1 MTKTSPNSSKVAQKG
16 PLKVCVKEGLKRN
29 LGTQEIQTAIEF
41 MCGQQKELIETLR
54 EKNLNLQL
62 DTYEVKRMKY
72 ENAIMKKAF
81 RIQHKKMTT
90 CTKTLK
96 QTEDELEIW
105 KKKYNIE
112 KERLCEALKQTH
124 MLRTQV
130 QIMEDRPK
138 LHQSVFVDCF

>member
-1 MTKTSPNSSKVAQKG
+1 MTKTSRNASLATKKES
-16 PLKVCVKEGLKRN
+16 LKVSVKEGPK
-29 LGTQEIQTAIEF
+29 EAIQTAVEL
-41 MCGQQKELIETLR
+41 MCGQVIETLR
-54 EKNLNLQL
+54 EKNLNLLL
-62 DTYEVKRMKY
+62 DSYEIKRMKH

>member
-1 MTKTSPNSSKVAQKG
+1 MTKTSRNASLATKKES
-16 PLKVCVKEGLKRN
+16 LKVSVKEGPK
-29 LGTQEIQTAIEF
+29 EAIQTAVELI
-41 MCGQQKELIETLR
+41 CGQVIETLR
-54 EKNLNLQL
+54 EKNLNLLL
-62 DTYEVKRMKY
+62 DSYEIKRMKH

-105 KKKYNIE
+105 KKKYNVE
-112 KERLCEALKQTH
+112 RAHLCKVLKEAH

-130 QIMEDRPK
+130 QIMEDRQALNQPI
-138 LHQSVFVDCF
+138 SVD

>member
-1 MTKTSPNSSKVAQKG
+1 
-16 PLKVCVKEGLKRN
+16 
-29 LGTQEIQTAIEF
+29 
-41 MCGQQKELIETLR
+41 
-54 EKNLNLQL
+54 
-62 DTYEVKRMKY
+62 
-72 ENAIMKKAF
+72 
-81 RIQHKKMTT
+81 MTT

-112 KERLCEALKQTH
+112 KERLCKALKEAY

-138 LHQSVFVDCF
+138 LNQSVFVDCF

>member
-1 MTKTSPNSSKVAQKG
+1 MTKTSPNASKVAQKG
-16 PLKVCVKEGLKRN
+16 PLKVCVKEGLKR
-29 LGTQEIQTAIEF
+29 TPEAIQTAIEF

-62 DTYEVKRMKY
+62 DYYEAKRMKY

-81 RIQHKKMTT
+81 RIQHNKMTT

-112 KERLCEALKQTH
+112 KERLCKALKEAY

-130 QIMEDRPK
+130 QTMEDRPK
-138 LHQSVFVDCF
+138 LNQSVFVDCF